1 MRILSICVTF
11 LAINITAFA
20 GHAQERSP
28 DGLEVTGHNKTAII
42 ANERMKR
49 GWYDGAY
56 HFSPAVRAGDYL
68 FLSGVA
74 VSVRNAETPIDR
86 EAYKALIRG
95 GFLRLQTVLTAAGT
109 DMNSIVKITSFH
121 VFDSPLLAVDKRD
134 QVLVMAEVKGEFM
147 EEPHAAWTAVGTT
160 ALLPDAGVVEIDIV
174 AYAPQ
179 DK

>member
-1 MRILSICVTF
+1 MRTLSICLAF
-11 LAINITAFA
+11 LAMNSAAFA
-20 GHAQERSP
+20 LQAQERSP
-28 DGLEVTGHNKTAII
+28 DGLTVTGHNKTAII
-42 ANERMKR
+42 ATERMKR
-49 GWYDGAY
+49 GWYDGDY

-74 VSVRNAETPIDR
+74 VSVRGAETPIDR
-86 EAYKALIRG
+86 EAYKVLVRS
-95 GFLRLQTVLTAAGT
+95 GFSRLQTVLQAAGT
-109 DMNSIVKITSFH
+109 DMNSIIKITSFH
-121 VFDSPLLAVDKRD
+121 VFDSPLVSVDKRD

-174 AYAPQ
+174 AYAPL